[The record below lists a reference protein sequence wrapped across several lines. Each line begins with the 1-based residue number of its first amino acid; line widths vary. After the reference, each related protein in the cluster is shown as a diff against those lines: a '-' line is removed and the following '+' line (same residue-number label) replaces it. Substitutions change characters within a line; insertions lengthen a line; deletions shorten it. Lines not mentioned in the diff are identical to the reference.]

1 LPARFRPTN
10 NLPFAAGRPHPE
22 PKRRPNTVTTGPLRS
37 RERGGTCDRPIV
49 HTVAGPFLPA
59 HCHRRPGALL
69 SQISG
74 IAHACLSGG
83 PHAAAHCGED
93 LDVKVIAGLAAIGVT
108 LLLIVA
114 IGVIGRG
121 NSGSE
126 SSNRVEIVLA
136 DLRFSPNQLSAKVGV
151 PLTVRLV
158 NRGLER
164 HDLNFPSLHMPGLEG
179 VESILAPGETRT
191 VTLQFDQPG
200 EHTFICT
207 LPGHAAAGMTGAVIV
222 RP

>member
-1 LPARFRPTN
+1 MKL
-10 NLPFAAGRPHPE
+10 
-22 PKRRPNTVTTGPLRS
+22 
-37 RERGGTCDRPIV
+37 
-49 HTVAGPFLPA
+49 
-59 HCHRRPGALL
+59 
-69 SQISG
+69 
-74 IAHACLSGG
+74 
-83 PHAAAHCGED
+83 
-93 LDVKVIAGLAAIGVT
+93 IAGLVALGLTLLVAVTIGV
-108 LLLIVA
+108 L
-114 IGVIGRG
+114 GRG
-121 NSGSE
+121 GSE
-126 SSNRVEIVLA
+126 GGSSKTVEIVLA

-151 PLTVRLV
+151 PLTVRLT

-191 VTLQFDQPG
+191 ITLQFDQPG